1 MVKHLGHSSST
12 EDRILDAAKKVFVR
26 NGLDGTSMQQIADEA
41 GINKSLL
48 HYYFRTKQ
56 KLFGT
61 VLKYAFKF
69 VVPQLQDIFTSN
81 DHIFIKI
88 EKLVSEYMDLLMKN
102 SMIPAFILHEINRN
116 PDSLVQIMKEA
127 GINPDFILELLQEEI
142 RKGTIRPIDARHL
155 LINII
160 ALCIFP
166 IIARPLAQRIFF
178 ENNQS
183 AYSQFLSER
192 KKEVSDFVIAS
203 IKA

>member
-1 MVKHLGHSSST
+1 MVKQESSSST
-12 EDRILDAAKKVFVR
+12 EEKILDAAKKVFVR
-26 NGLDGTSMQQIADEA
+26 HGLDGTSMQQIANEA

-69 VVPQLQDIFTSN
+69 VVPQLQDIFTSG

-88 EKLVSEYMDLLMKN
+88 EKLVSEYMDMLMKN
-102 SMIPAFILHEINRN
+102 SMIPAFVLHEINRD

-127 GINPDFILELLQEEI
+127 GINPDFIIDSLQDEI
-142 RKGTIRPIDARHL
+142 RKGTIRSIDARHL

-160 ALCIFP
+160 ALCVFP
-166 IIARPLAQRIFF
+166 IIAKPLAQRMFF
-178 ENNQS
+178 ENNQ
-183 AYSQFLSER
+183 AEYNQFLSER
-192 KKEVSDFVIAS
+192 KKEVSNFVIAS
-203 IKA
+203 LKV

>member
-1 MVKHLGHSSST
+1 MVKQETPST
-12 EDRILDAAKKVFVR
+12 TEERILDAAKKVFVR
-26 NGLDGTSMQQIADEA
+26 HGLDGTSMQQIADEA

-48 HYYFRTKQ
+48 HYYFRSKQ

-69 VVPQLQDIFTSN
+69 VVPQLQDIFASD

-102 SMIPAFILHEINRN
+102 SMIPAFVLHEINRN

-127 GINPDFILELLQEEI
+127 GINPDFIIDSMQDEI
-142 RKGTIRPIDARHL
+142 RKGTIRSVDARHL

-160 ALCIFP
+160 ALCVFP
-166 IIARPLAQRIFF
+166 IIARPLAQRMFF
-178 ENNQS
+178 ENNH
-183 AYSQFLSER
+183 ATYSQFLSER

-203 IKA
+203 LKV